1 MSELRQLRG
10 QGVFQPYRAP
20 SWAGGEKAA
29 DGVGKTSTDRGKW
42 NMCAP
47 PNPWTA
53 ILPRTDT
60 GLLLLVMA
68 GDGSSGVQLLLAAS
82 RGGGIHRREF
92 EALSQDR
99 RAPPL
104 RHPKGTRTPLH
115 THTSARKFLLS

>member
-1 MSELRQLRG
+1 MDDVVSELRQLRG

-68 GDGSSGVQLLLAAS
+68 TTLVARNMMILMTTMLMMTTIA
-82 RGGGIHRREF
+82 F
-92 EALSQDR
+92 
-99 RAPPL
+99 
-104 RHPKGTRTPLH
+104 TR
-115 THTSARKFLLS
+115 

>member
-60 GLLLLVMA
+60 GLLLLVMRVVVHPEC
-68 GDGSSGVQLLLAAS
+68 SFYLQLHEAAEFTDENSKRCPKTVELLRSA
-82 RGGGIHRREF
+82 I
-92 EALSQDR
+92 
-99 RAPPL
+99 
-104 RHPKGTRTPLH
+104 PK
-115 THTSARKFLLS
+115 